1 MLVAGIGREGQMTS
15 ISASVGRGGVNKTE
29 DVTKVQ
35 QLLAPHVLAL
45 GRPPLDVDGDY
56 GENTRI
62 AIRLYQ
68 QRVVGLSNPDGRVDP
83 GGRTWQSLTAGA
95 TAVPVQPAPGG
106 STSLS
111 GGAWWDANQARFPN
125 SSAIGD
131 LAPSFRPKL
140 AAFVQALRDAGAS
153 VSITAGNRHET
164 RAYLMHFCWNVARG
178 KVRPS
183 AVPSKPGC
191 DIQWNHGN
199 DARSRAAAKEME
211 RRFRIVHEPSLTSN
225 HIGGEAV
232 DMTIGWAGTLRITD
246 ANGRIHALG
255 VPRNGADN
263 AGLHAVGRTFGVKKL
278 VSDAPH
284 WSLTGH

>member
-1 MLVAGIGREGQMTS
+1 MTDIG
-15 ISASVGRGGVNKTE
+15 ASVGKGGVNRTE
-29 DVTKVQ
+29 DVTIVQ
-35 QLLAPHVLAL
+35 QLLAAHVLAL

-68 QRVVGLSNPDGRVDP
+68 QRVMGLSNPDGRVDP
-83 GGRTWQSLTAGA
+83 GGRTWQSLSAG
-95 TAVPVQPAPGG
+95 TTVVPAEPASGG

-153 VSITAGNRHET
+153 VSITAGNRHEI
-164 RAYLMHFCWNVARG
+164 RAYLMHYCWNVARG

-183 AVPSKPGC
+183 AVPAKPGC
-191 DIQWNHGN
+191 DIEWNHGN

-211 RRFRIVHEPSLTSN
+211 HRFGIVFEPSLTSN

-232 DMTIGWAGTLRITD
+232 DMTIRWTGTLRIAD
-246 ANGRIHALG
+246 ADGALHALG

-263 AGLHAVGRTFGVKKL
+263 TGLHSVGRTYGVKKL

-284 WSLTGH
+284 WSLTGR